1 MPAAKWARSPIFD
14 PVYGFGGNGPLIP
27 VNTSNPFEVPGRTGG
42 GCVVDGLSKNMVVRM
57 GPQAASGNPKCLARD
72 LSPYFAGRYLGMNQT
87 KLTLAQSDF
96 GWFDRVVEGGPSFH
110 TSGIHSGGHYRVGG
124 TYGEIGLYASPTNST
139 FWMHHANLDR
149 VW

>member
-1 MPAAKWARSPIFD
+1 VGKVTVFD

-27 VNTSNPFEVPGRTGG
+27 VNASNLFEVPDRTGG
-42 GCVVDGLSKNMVVRM
+42 GCVVDGPSKNMVVRM
-57 GPQAASGNPKCLARD
+57 SPQGSVSGNPRCLARG

-110 TSGIHSGGHYRVGG
+110 ASGIHGGRQ
-124 TYGEIGLYASPTNST
+124 
-139 FWMHHANLDR
+139 
-149 VW
+149 